1 LPAPATKI
9 SSLLVPT
16 KISTPPLPKWSIA
29 YFESLLSLVKRAR
42 IDGGGNIDTLKLNGN
57 DLILDLTNISNARI
71 QDIEKINISGS
82 GDKTLIVNLNDVLD
96 ASTSTNILK
105 VLGNNNDTV
114 NALGFTK
121 ASGAETEGSITY
133 DAKEAEILLQP

>member
-1 LPAPATKI
+1 
-9 SSLLVPT
+9 
-16 KISTPPLPKWSIA
+16 
-29 YFESLLSLVKRAR
+29 
-42 IDGGGNIDTLKLNGN
+42 
-57 DLILDLTNISNARI
+57 
-71 QDIEKINISGS
+71 
-82 GDKTLIVNLNDVLD
+82 VLD

-133 DAKEAEILLQP
+133 NVYTHSGANTLIKELAIKSLKPSPLTSPTKAAEKKRNKTSCFSCIF

>member
-1 LPAPATKI
+1 
-9 SSLLVPT
+9 
-16 KISTPPLPKWSIA
+16 
-29 YFESLLSLVKRAR
+29 
-42 IDGGGNIDTLKLNGN
+42 
-57 DLILDLTNISNARI
+57 
-71 QDIEKINISGS
+71 
-82 GDKTLIVNLNDVLD
+82 VLD

-133 DAKEAEILLQP
+133 NVYTHSGANTDAEAALWIQQDVRVLSPEPEIFIFSIS